1 MNLYFA
7 PLEGITTYTYRNTH
21 AEMFGGCDKYY
32 APFITPTANEKV
44 GLKVLRDILPEK
56 NDTERLVVQM
66 LSSQPEAFLNFA
78 EKIKDFGYDE
88 INLNFGCPSSTV
100 VKKDRGAGA
109 LRDITVLDDFLAEVF
124 DKSDIKI
131 SVKTRVGFWSGD
143 EIGELMEVYNKYP
156 ISQLVVHPRAREDY
170 YNGVPNMTAFEKAY
184 SLAKMPICYNGDVF
198 SAEDFYGIEKKF
210 SQLEGVMFGRGAV
223 SNPAIFREIKGGEK
237 LKTNELAEFTARLKD
252 RYLEVLGSE
261 VYTLHK
267 LKEIWMYIMWNF
279 PDEKK
284 ILKAIKKSNRLTDLM
299 DAIKYLP
306 EIKN

>member
-21 AEMFGGCDKYY
+21 AEMFGGCDKYF

-56 NDTERLVVQM
+56 NNTERLVVQM

-78 EKIKDFGYDE
+78 EKIKAFGYDE

-109 LRDITVLDDFLAEVF
+109 LRDISALDNFLAGVF
-124 DKSDIKI
+124 EKSDIKI

-143 EIGELMEVYNKYP
+143 EVGELMEVYNKYP

-184 SLAKMPICYNGDVF
+184 SLAKMPVCYNGDVF
-198 SAEDFYGIEKKF
+198 SAEDFYGIEQRF
-210 SQLEGVMFGRGAV
+210 SLLEGVMLGRGAV
-223 SNPAIFREIKGGEK
+223 SNPAIFREIKGGAR

-284 ILKAIKKSNRLTDLM
+284 IFGTEEWFAM
-299 DAIKYLP
+299 D
-306 EIKN
+306 N